1 MGEAKR
7 RKITQDEKIL
17 KFAGL
22 VGGPGGVAIALLL
35 DGLNNIQS
43 INYHIDKAA
52 YSQKIKAQILDVI
65 TTED

>member
-1 MGEAKR
+1 MGESKR

-22 VGGPGGVAIALLL
+22 VGGSGGAAIALLL

-43 INYHIDKAA
+43 VHYHIDKVA
-52 YSQKIKAQILDVI
+52 YSQKIKTQILDLI